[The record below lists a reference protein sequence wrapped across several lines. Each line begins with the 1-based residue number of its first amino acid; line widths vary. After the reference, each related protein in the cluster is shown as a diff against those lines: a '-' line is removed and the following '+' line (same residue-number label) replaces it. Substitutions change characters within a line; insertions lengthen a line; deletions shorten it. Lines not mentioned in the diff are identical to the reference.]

1 MGVGAGLKAFNLQGW
16 IEKNRHRL
24 QPPVGNQLLFED
36 AGMIVMAIGGPNQR
50 TDYHD
55 DPVEEYFYQLKGN
68 MVLRVMDEPGKPP
81 LDIPI
86 REGEVMLLPAH
97 VRHSPQ
103 RPEAGSIGIVVESPR
118 HDPYVDAFEWYCMS
132 CHQLVY
138 RFEYPLRKAQ
148 EIVTVM
154 PPLFERFYADET
166 LRECARCGAIHPGRK
181 ALQTATAQ

>member
-1 MGVGAGLKAFNLQGW
+1 MGIGAGLKAFNLQGW
-16 IEKNRHRL
+16 IEKHRHRL

-55 DPVEEYFYQLKGN
+55 DPVEEYFSQLKGN

-81 LDIPI
+81 IDVPI
-86 REGEVMLLPAH
+86 REGEVMLLPPH

-118 HDPYVDAFEWYCMS
+118 HDPHVDAFEWYCME
-132 CHQLVY
+132 CHHRVY
-138 RFEYPLRKAQ
+138 RFEYPLRKSQ
-148 EIVTVM
+148 EIVTAL
-154 PPLFERFYADET
+154 PPLFEKFYGDASV
-166 LRECARCGAIHPGRK
+166 RKCPQCGAIHPGRK
-181 ALQTATAQ
+181 ALQTVVQ